1 MALAPQSQRR
11 GLQTVQDFKSSGNE
25 WADQL
30 SYAIAPLLCDFFV
43 DLYAKCQTYAKN
55 YRLQYGAECDPEAH
69 FERCLNAIDFDNFH
83 NEIDRMIEKLPQL
96 STAFKTYFLAKAWVL
111 TCVRLQSMGA
121 DRPSLQATLPTKREI
136 IKMLLD
142 ESITHLL
149 ADPSLIRS
157 HKRVLCMKLREIIP
171 IGLMRLVQES
181 DFMDSFLKSMKMESN
196 FAAVGSQQQQQP
208 PQPPAPVPPPSSRIT
223 SVATTDD
230 EETDDDRRKR
240 RRQRK
245 LRQHSS
251 VDDES
256 ESEAESASELIA
268 EKTTGKIDVVEE
280 DDQGRIIHTSNSF
293 EVDPESGDIK
303 VNQPQ
308 VTVVQ
313 EPDGH
318 VSIEELPADSV
329 IDAIS
334 PLA

>member
-1 MALAPQSQRR
+1 
-11 GLQTVQDFKSSGNE
+11 
-25 WADQL
+25 
-30 SYAIAPLLCDFFV
+30 
-43 DLYAKCQTYAKN
+43 
-55 YRLQYGAECDPEAH
+55 
-69 FERCLNAIDFDNFH
+69 
-83 NEIDRMIEKLPQL
+83 
-96 STAFKTYFLAKAWVL
+96 
-111 TCVRLQSMGA
+111 
-121 DRPSLQATLPTKREI
+121 
-136 IKMLLD
+136 
-142 ESITHLL
+142 
-149 ADPSLIRS
+149 
-157 HKRVLCMKLREIIP
+157 MKLREIIP

-196 FAAVGSQQQQQP
+196 FAAVGSQHHQQQQP
-208 PQPPAPVPPPSSRIT
+208 SQPQAPAPPPSSRIT

-230 EETDDDRRKR
+230 EETDDERRKR

-251 VDDES
+251 IDD
-256 ESEAESASELIA
+256 ESEAESASELIT

-318 VSIEELPADSV
+318 VSIEELPADSIIDV
-329 IDAIS
+329 ITPVA
-334 PLA
+334 

>member
-136 IKMLLD
+136 VKMLLD

-196 FAAVGSQQQQQP
+196 FAAVGSQQAPPPP
-208 PQPPAPVPPPSSRIT
+208 PQAPLPPSSRVT

-230 EETDDDRRKR
+230 GEETDRERRRR

-251 VDDES
+251 IDDES
-256 ESEAESASELIA
+256 EGEAESASEIIA
-268 EKTTGKIDVVEE
+268 ERTTGKIDVVEE

-303 VNQPQ
+303 VNKPQ

-313 EPDGH
+313 ESADGH

-329 IDAIS
+329 IDTIS
-334 PLA
+334 A

>member
-196 FAAVGSQQQQQP
+196 FAAVGSQHHQQQQQ
-208 PQPPAPVPPPSSRIT
+208 QPPAPVPPPSSRIT

-230 EETDDDRRKR
+230 EETDDERRKR

-251 VDDES
+251 IDES

-313 EPDGH
+313 ESIDNEGH

-329 IDAIS
+329 IDAI
-334 PLA
+334 A